1 MNSFAFEE
9 SDEEDKKNI
18 GQRWT
23 GKEENKL
30 LQELDNNIDIEK
42 IAKNHKRTV
51 VGINSRRREIAYKM
65 YLKNIP
71 IEEIVEKT
79 KLEND
84 IIQETILKREKF
96 SKRKTKEVEYLDI
109 TELTDL
115 HPNHTEQNYTQQ
127 NFSEIDSIKNDIE
140 EIKCEIKHIKY
151 SIKELVAVMKSIYDF
166 ENK

>member
-1 MNSFAFEE
+1 MNNFAFEE

-23 GKEENKL
+23 GKEENML
-30 LQELDNNIDIEK
+30 LQELNDNLNIAT
-42 IAKNHKRTV
+42 IAKNHKRTTG
-51 VGINSRRREIAYKM
+51 GINSRRREIAYKM

-115 HPNHTEQNYTQQ
+115 HPNHTQQ
-127 NFSEIDSIKNDIE
+127 NFLETDSIKNDIE

>member
-9 SDEEDKKNI
+9 SDEEDRANI
-18 GQRWT
+18 GNRWT
-23 GKEENKL
+23 GKEENML
-30 LQELDNNIDIEK
+30 LQELNDNLNIAT
-42 IAKNHKRTV
+42 IAKNHKRTTG
-51 VGINSRRREIAYKM
+51 GINSRRREIAYKM

>member
-9 SDEEDKKNI
+9 SDDEDKKNF

-23 GKEENKL
+23 GKEENML
-30 LQELDNNIDIEK
+30 LQELNNNIDIEK
-42 IAKNHKRTV
+42 IAKTHKRTV
-51 VGINSRRREIAYKM
+51 GGINSRLREISYKM
-65 YLKNIP
+65 YLKNVP
-71 IEEIVEKT
+71 IDEIVKIT
-79 KLEND
+79 KQD
-84 IIQETILKREKF
+84 IELVKKIINYREFF

-109 TELTDL
+109 TEPNNIESNSKLT
-115 HPNHTEQNYTQQ
+115 NTQQ

-140 EIKCEIKHIKY
+140 EIKCEKKHIKY

>member
-9 SDEEDKKNI
+9 SDDEDKKNF

-23 GKEENKL
+23 GKEENML
-30 LQELDNNIDIEK
+30 LQELNNNIDIEK
-42 IAKNHKRTV
+42 IAKTHKRTV
-51 VGINSRRREIAYKM
+51 GGINSRLREISYKM
-65 YLKNIP
+65 YLKNVP
-71 IEEIVEKT
+71 IDEIVKIT
-79 KLEND
+79 KQD
-84 IIQETILKREKF
+84 IELVKKIINYREFF

-115 HPNHTEQNYTQQ
+115 QPNHTEQNYTQQ

>member
-1 MNSFAFEE
+1 MNSFSFEE
-9 SDEEDKKNI
+9 SDDEDRANI
-18 GQRWT
+18 GNKWT
-23 GKEENKL
+23 EKEENML
-30 LQELDNNIDIEK
+30 LQELNDNLNIAT
-42 IAKNHKRTV
+42 IAKNHKRTTG
-51 VGINSRRREIAYKM
+51 GINSRRREIAYKM

-84 IIQETILKREKF
+84 IIKETILKREKF

-115 HPNHTEQNYTQQ
+115 HPNHTQQ
-127 NFSEIDSIKNDIE
+127 NFLETDSIKNDIE

>member
-9 SDEEDKKNI
+9 SDDEDKKNF

-23 GKEENKL
+23 GKEENML
-30 LQELDNNIDIEK
+30 LQELNNNIDIEK
-42 IAKNHKRTV
+42 IAKTHKRTV
-51 VGINSRRREIAYKM
+51 GGINSRLREISYKM
-65 YLKNIP
+65 YLKNVP
-71 IEEIVEKT
+71 IDEIVKIT
-79 KLEND
+79 KQD
-84 IIQETILKREKF
+84 IELVKKIINYREFF

-109 TELTDL
+109 TEPNNIESNSKLT
-115 HPNHTEQNYTQQ
+115 NTQQ